1 MSSLGTFEYR
11 YTQISENDF
20 SDRQKSILREL
31 SGPVITKA
39 LIERGFIPSEGNAD
53 FYVLTQQE
61 KEFDLDYGTN
71 DSSRNYDEDSGEY
84 RDDSVDEQ
92 PFGSPISL
100 QVEIYE
106 STSDALFWRWY
117 EPIALEEIFFSELR
131 VEQAMLRAIRDFP
144 NRADLNPSLP
154 NIE

>member
-1 MSSLGTFEYR
+1 M
-11 YTQISENDF
+11 
-20 SDRQKSILREL
+20 
-31 SGPVITKA
+31 ITKA

-53 FYVLTQQE
+53 FYVLTQWE

-100 QVEIYE
+100 
-106 STSDALFWRWY
+106 
-117 EPIALEEIFFSELR
+117 
-131 VEQAMLRAIRDFP
+131 
-144 NRADLNPSLP
+144 
-154 NIE
+154 